1 MKNKGILTVV
11 SGFSGAGKGTIMKEL
26 MKNYS
31 DTYALSISA
40 TTRAPRPGEV
50 NGREYFFVSTEEF
63 ENMIAQDALIEHAQY
78 VNNYYGTPKDYVFE
92 QLENGKDVILEIE
105 IQGALKVKEKYPDT
119 VLMFVSPP
127 NAAELKSRLE
137 GRGTEDVATI
147 ASRLSR
153 AWQEAQGVEKYD
165 YFVINDVL
173 EDCVKKVH
181 AIIQNE
187 HARAFRNQEL
197 IDTIKNELKEF
208 SKGE

>member
-11 SGFSGAGKGTIMKEL
+11 SGFSGSGKGTIMKEL
-26 MKNYS
+26 MANYS
-31 DTYALSISA
+31 EIYALSISA
-40 TTRAPRPGEV
+40 TTRAPRSGETH
-50 NGREYFFVSTEEF
+50 GKEYFFVSKEEF
-63 ENMIAQDALIEHAQY
+63 EAMIEREELIEYAQY

-119 VLMFVSPP
+119 LLLFVSPP
-127 NAAELKSRLE
+127 DAAELKKRLTN
-137 GRGTEDVATI
+137 RGTEDAATI

-153 AWQEAQGVEKYD
+153 AWQEAQGVENYD
-165 YFVINDVL
+165 YFVVNDAL
-173 EDCVKKVH
+173 DECVKKVH

-187 HARAFRNQEL
+187 HARVFRNQEL

>member
-137 GRGTEDVATI
+137 GRGTEDTATI

>member
-11 SGFSGAGKGTIMKEL
+11 SGFSGSGKGTIMKEL
-26 MKNYS
+26 MANYS
-31 DTYALSISA
+31 DVYALSISA
-40 TTRAPRPGEV
+40 TTREPRPGETH
-50 NGREYFFVSTEEF
+50 GKEYFFVSKEEF
-63 ENMIAQDALIEHAQY
+63 EAMIEREELIEYAQY
-78 VNNYYGTPKDYVFE
+78 VNNYYGTPRDYVFE

-119 VLMFVSPP
+119 LLMFVTPP
-127 NAAELKSRLE
+127 NAAELKKRLTD
-137 GRGTEDVATI
+137 RGTEDAETI

-153 AWQEAQGVEKYD
+153 AWQEAQGVENYD
-165 YFVINDVL
+165 YFVVNDIL
-173 EDCVKKVH
+173 EDCVKAVH

-187 HARAFRNQEL
+187 HARVFRNQEL

>member
-11 SGFSGAGKGTIMKEL
+11 SGFSGSGKGTIMKEL
-26 MKNYS
+26 MTNYS
-31 DTYALSISA
+31 DVYALSISA
-40 TTRAPRPGEV
+40 TTREPRPGEIH
-50 NGREYFFVSTEEF
+50 GKEYFFVSKEEF
-63 ENMIAQDALIEHAQY
+63 EAMIEREELIEYAQY
-78 VNNYYGTPKDYVFE
+78 VNNYYGTPKNYVFE

-119 VLMFVSPP
+119 LLMFVTPP
-127 NAAELKSRLE
+127 NAAELKKRLTD
-137 GRGTEDVATI
+137 RGTEDAKTI

-153 AWQEAQGVEKYD
+153 AWQEAQGVENYD
-165 YFVINDVL
+165 YFVVNDVL

-187 HARAFRNQEL
+187 HARVFRNQEL